1 MTNLSDIAQAARDK
15 APVNDV
21 AKLIESFAAAEVK
34 RQLTAS
40 PRFLDTYLSNVD
52 RQVARLALATEGV
65 LVRGFR
71 ENLNAL
77 VATVRAM
84 GRSCRENPSNVDLEL
99 ALPAIIGDIADA
111 VDNYAESISDPKRA
125 STERQGLQTIEG
137 EIADVRLPWARR
149 LLDKMSTQGSGDA
162 ANSLTLSTAFFK
174 NQ

>member
-99 ALPAIIGDIADA
+99 ALPSIIGEIAGA
-111 VDNYAESISDPKRA
+111 VDTYAECISDPARA
-125 STERQGLQTIEG
+125 ANERQALRTIET
-137 EIADVRLPWARR
+137 EIAEVRLPWARR
-149 LLDKMSTQGSGDA
+149 LLDKMSTQGSGEA
-162 ANSLTLSTAFFK
+162 ASSLTLSTAFFS

>member
-15 APVNDV
+15 ASVDDV

-99 ALPAIIGDIADA
+99 ALPAIIGEIADA
-111 VDNYAESISDPKRA
+111 VENYAESISDPVRV
-125 STERQGLQTIEG
+125 STERQELQTIER
-137 EIADVRLPWARR
+137 EITDVRLPWARR